1 MAALPLILR
10 SLWFLNTILCVVL
23 VLRLFQLKLGR
34 VYRAFFS
41 YLLVIAFRNAVMWPL
56 DVNDPAYRVI
66 WKVTQPLVW
75 VLYMAI
81 VLELCSLIFKEY
93 RGIQVLGRRVVYG
106 CLAVAI
112 LVSMLILMPVWRN
125 SGEPILST
133 PRFLMVERGID
144 SALVLLLLLLLVFLA
159 LLPIPLSRN
168 VVIHSV
174 LYAAFFMATALGIF
188 IVNMTSFATSQI
200 ISTCLMGFSSL
211 CLMAWITLLSREGE
225 SKLAAFRKPL
235 PAAYEQMLVE
245 QLSSINATLL
255 RASEKVDSARLT
267 VK

>member
-1 MAALPLILR
+1 MIYLG
-10 SLWFLNTILCVVL
+10 L
-23 VLRLFQLKLGR
+23 VRP
-34 VYRAFFS
+34 YRAFFS
-41 YLLVIAFRNAVMWPL
+41 YLVLIVLRNAFTLPL
-56 DVNDPAYRVI
+56 DVSGPAYRII

-75 VLYMAI
+75 VLYTII

-106 CLAVAI
+106 CLVLSV
-112 LVSMLILMPVWRN
+112 LVSMLILTPIWRN

-174 LYAAFFMATALGIF
+174 LYAAFFMASSLGIF
-188 IVNMTSFATSQI
+188 IVNMTSFETGRI
-200 ISTCLMGFSSL
+200 IGTCLMGVSSL
-211 CLMAWITLLSREGE
+211 CLIAWITLLSREGE

-235 PAAYEQMLVE
+235 PTAYEQMLVD

-255 RASEKVDSARLT
+255 RASAKVDSARLAA
-267 VK
+267 K

>member
-1 MAALPLILR
+1 VSLPLILR
-10 SLWFLNTILCVVL
+10 SLWLLNILLCVGL
-23 VLRLFQLKLGR
+23 VLRLLQLKLAGT
-34 VYRAFFS
+34 YKGFFF
-41 YLLVIAFRNAVMWPL
+41 YLLFIVVRSAVMWPL
-56 DVNDPAYRVI
+56 DLASRAYILI
-66 WKVTQPLVW
+66 WKLTQPIAW
-75 VLYMAI
+75 VLYTLI

-112 LVSMLILMPVWRN
+112 LVSMLILTPVWRN

-174 LYAAFFMATALGIF
+174 LYAAFFMASSLGIF
-188 IVNMTSFATSQI
+188 IVNMTRFESGRI
-200 ISTCLMGFSSL
+200 ISTCLMGVSSL
-211 CLMAWITLLSREGE
+211 CLIAWIALLSREGE

-235 PAAYEQMLVE
+235 PTAYEQMLVD

-255 RASEKVDSARLT
+255 RASAKVDSARLT
-267 VK
+267 TK